1 MAPAVPPL
9 SVLPSAPDLFLIVL
23 SGVVVFGLPLAV
35 GLVFMRGVNE
45 ERAVLDESVHDL
57 EQQIDH
63 LEYGR
68 NP

>member
-1 MAPAVPPL
+1 MAPAALPL
-9 SVLPSAPDLFLIVL
+9 SVLPPAPDLFLIVL
-23 SGVVVFGLPLAV
+23 SGVVVFGIPLAV
-35 GLVFMRGVNE
+35 GLVFMRGVDE
-45 ERAVLDESVHDL
+45 ERTLPDESVHDL